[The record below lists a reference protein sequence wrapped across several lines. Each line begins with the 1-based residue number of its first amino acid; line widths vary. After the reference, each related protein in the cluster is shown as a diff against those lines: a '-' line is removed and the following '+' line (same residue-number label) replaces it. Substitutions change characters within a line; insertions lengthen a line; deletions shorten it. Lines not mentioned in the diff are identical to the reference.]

1 MAHKFRV
8 GSKVRVRTDLV
19 VGYSYEEGWV
29 FTREMAGLMGKV
41 VTIERLERLNSY
53 RINED
58 HGHCGWSVDMFE
70 PVDSKAL
77 RAEKKTFKELL
88 KSAIKR
94 HIKTHDSDY
103 ISIETLQKMVDKV
116 SATLE
121 RANKTKK

>member
-19 VGYSYEEGWV
+19 IGRIYDEGWF
-29 FTREMAGLMGKV
+29 FTREMAELMGQT
-41 VTIERLERLNSY
+41 VTIDRLERDRSY
-53 RINED
+53 RIKED
-58 HGHCGWSVDMFE
+58 YNGCGWSEDMFE
-70 PVDSKAL
+70 PVDSKTL

>member
-8 GSKVRVRTDLV
+8 GSKVRVRTDIV
-19 VGYSYEEGWV
+19 IGRTYDEGWYL
-29 FTREMAGLMGKV
+29 TRDMFSLKGQI
-41 VTIERLERLNSY
+41 VTIDRLERDRSY
-53 RINED
+53 RIKED
-58 HGHCGWSVDMFE
+58 LNSCGWSEDMFE
-70 PVDSKAL
+70 PVDSKTL